1 MPFHGKQSLSSQC
14 AFLALYNNN
23 NTDRGLGNLPNHR
36 QQKLWGKEY
45 IRTGGV
51 CVHKTVKAPF
61 TMATEVSYSCAC
73 HVSAQQMYPPLNF
86 AQLDSGYH
94 QVARIYK
101 AQ

>member
-1 MPFHGKQSLSSQC
+1 M
-14 AFLALYNNN
+14 LYV
-23 NTDRGLGNLPNHR
+23 NLPNHR

-61 TMATEVSYSCAC
+61 TMATEVSYSCAY
-73 HVSAQQMYPPLNF
+73 HVSAQKMYPPLNF

-101 AQ
+101 AQSVGIYSSTFCLFSHPPYD